1 LHQAVHH
8 IKFRSNGGTDEEE
21 NLITLCEDCHKG
33 VHVGTI
39 TLNKKP
45 KKCKGLRYA
54 THMSVIRSRLLKK
67 YPDAIETFGFVTTEN
82 RNHLN
87 LSKDHYIDACVIASG
102 GLEFEPSEILYR
114 KRCVPKQSRQLRKGI
129 RDEKK
134 IPTGKVHGFKRYD
147 KVKYLGVICFI
158 KARRT
163 FVGFVLMGIDN
174 NILDFRTVGGCA
186 NPSYKNIRRVNA
198 RKSIL
203 CIEVK
208 VFNGEN

>member
-1 LHQAVHH
+1 M
-8 IKFRSNGGTDEEE
+8 
-21 NLITLCEDCHKG
+21 
-33 VHVGTI
+33 
-39 TLNKKP
+39 
-45 KKCKGLRYA
+45 RYA

-102 GLEFEPSEILYR
+102 GLRFKSLDVLYQ
-114 KRCVPKQSRQLRKGI
+114 KRCVSVQSRVLTKGI

-163 FVGFVLMGIDN
+163 FGGFVLMDIDN

-208 VFNGEN
+208 VFNGENR